1 MYLIWFDLPLGVI
14 PLSELPAPEQCLHRM
29 PQIWPQRLRWLNT
42 LTRATEFWSRKMLH
56 QCSSHDVECMAPS
69 VANIKFMN
77 ENLQHIFNE
86 ISMMR
91 CKIILNSMICILLGF
106 GKQSIKD
113 SMTSIKHLTSHLVNY
128 HPRYSHAI

>member
-1 MYLIWFDLPLGVI
+1 
-14 PLSELPAPEQCLHRM
+14 
-29 PQIWPQRLRWLNT
+29 
-42 LTRATEFWSRKMLH
+42 MLH

-77 ENLQHIFNE
+77 ENLQLIFNE

>member
-1 MYLIWFDLPLGVI
+1 MI
-14 PLSELPAPEQCLHRM
+14 PLSELPAPERCLHRM
-29 PQIWPQRLRWLNT
+29 PQISTQRWRWLNT

-56 QCSSHDVECMAPS
+56 QCNSHDVECMAPS

-86 ISMMR
+86 ISMMSF
-91 CKIILNSMICILLGF
+91 KIFLNSMICKVINLHLIIGF
-106 GKQSIKD
+106 GKQSTKD
-113 SMTSIKHLTSHLVNY
+113 SMQSIKHLTSHLVNY